1 MSGGFMS
8 HRFSPG
14 RVESFSLAMAGAWV
28 LCAGMTVEAAQQ
40 QVPDPN
46 MVEQAM
52 AVSHIP
58 ATMPL
63 DAQNELVNTYCTV
76 CHNDDGLAGNM
87 SLETFAASSV
97 AEHAARTEA
106 MIHKLRA
113 GMMPPS
119 YMARPDK
126 ETLELFTA
134 SLEARID
141 ASAETLDPGT
151 RGFQRLNRA
160 EYAHSVRD
168 LLGLEIDVTAYLPP
182 DTVSDSFDNVADVQ
196 AMSPTLM
203 GGYLRA
209 ADQISRDAVGEPDAT
224 ARDATY
230 KPERLASQRERVAG
244 APFGTRG
251 GVSVIHHFP
260 ADGEYFFRVQFYGT
274 PVNGTLFGTTARDE
288 QIEFSINGERV
299 ALVDI
304 DHLVTESSPNGL
316 FLESERV
323 FVKSGP
329 QRVTAAFIER
339 FLGPIDDLVAPIEH
353 TLADGNVGRGFG
365 ITTVPHLRLFS
376 ISGPYNPTGV
386 SETPSRQM
394 IFSCRPTSAA
404 DEAACAEEIITR
416 LSREAYRK
424 PVDDLALE
432 GLMSFYQTGVADG
445 GFESGIRTA
454 LQAILAS
461 PEFVFRLEEA
471 PEGIEAGEVF
481 EISALDLASRLSYFL
496 WATAPDAELVRVAS
510 EGRLSDSIVLEEQ
523 ARRMLTDPRSVALAE
538 RFANQWLRLPDL
550 ARLHPDAL
558 KYPEYD
564 WTLAQ
569 AMERETEMVFDT
581 LIREDRSILEL
592 LTADFTF
599 VNERLARHYGI
610 PNISGP
616 GFRRIAVTDE
626 NRQGLLGHGSILTLT
641 SVADRTSPVQR
652 GKWIL
657 EVLLGNPPPP
667 PPPNV
672 EALEETNA
680 SNGGRLLSVR
690 ERMEEHRSNP
700 ACQSCHDVIDP
711 LGLALENFDVTGA
724 WRMKDSGVPVD
735 ATGEMYDGTI
745 LDGPAGL
752 KRALLKQSN
761 AFILAFT
768 ESLLTYGLGRRV
780 EYTDMPMVRV
790 LIKDAAMEGNRFSA
804 FILGV
809 VRSPAFRMNRF
820 EKVGVHADVV
830 DQ

>member
-1 MSGGFMS
+1 MTTLC
-8 HRFSPG
+8 RLNLTPE
-14 RVESFSLAMAGAWV
+14 RSLSLVVAGAWV
-28 LCAGMTVEAAQQ
+28 LCAGMMAEAAQQ
-40 QVPDPN
+40 QVADPN
-46 MVEQAM
+46 MAERSM
-52 AVSHIP
+52 AVSHTP
-58 ATMPL
+58 VAMPF

-76 CHNDDGLAGNM
+76 CHNDEGLAGNM
-87 SLETFAASSV
+87 SLETFSASSV

-106 MIHKLRA
+106 MIRKLRA

-119 YMARPDK
+119 YMAQPDK
-126 ETLELFTA
+126 KTLELFTA

-151 RGFQRLNRA
+151 RGFQRLNRV

-168 LLGLEIDVTAYLPP
+168 LLDLEIDATAYLPP

-209 ADQISRDAVGEPDAT
+209 ADQISRDAVGEPTAT

-230 KPERLASQRERVAG
+230 KPERMASQRERVAG

-251 GVSVIHHFP
+251 GVSAIHHFP
-260 ADGEYFFRVQFYGT
+260 ADGEYFFRVQLHGGPT
-274 PVNGTLFGTTARDE
+274 GILFGNTVRDE
-288 QIEFSINGERV
+288 QVEISINGKRV
-299 ALVDI
+299 SLIDI
-304 DHLVTESSPNGL
+304 DHLLSESSPNGL

-353 TLADGNVGRGFG
+353 TLADSEVGRGYG
-365 ITTVPHLRLFS
+365 VTTVPHLRLFN

-386 SETPSRQM
+386 SETPSRQK

-432 GLMSFYQTGVADG
+432 GLMSFYQTGVTDG

-471 PEGIEAGEVF
+471 PEGIEAGEIF
-481 EISALDLASRLSYFL
+481 GISDLDLASRLSYFL
-496 WATAPDAELVRVAS
+496 WATAPDAELVRIAS
-510 EGRLSDSIVLEEQ
+510 EGRLSDPVVLEEQ
-523 ARRMLTDPRSVALAE
+523 ARRLLADPRSLALSE

-581 LIREDRSILEL
+581 LIREDRSIFEL

-599 VNERLARHYGI
+599 VNERLARHYDI

-667 PPPNV
+667 PPPDV
-672 EALEETNA
+672 EALEETNF
-680 SNGGRLLSVR
+680 SIHGRLLSVR
-690 ERMEEHRSNP
+690 ERMEEHRANP

-724 WRMKDSGVPVD
+724 WRLKDSGVPVD

-752 KRALLKQSN
+752 KRALLNQSD
-761 AFILAFT
+761 AFVLAFT

-780 EYTDMPMVRV
+780 EHTDMPMVRA
-790 LIKDAAMEGNRFSA
+790 LIKDAEMKDNRFSA

-820 EKVGVHADVV
+820 EKVGVHADAV